1 MNNVIYVIFLSA
13 AGDLLQNEPSV
24 GKSSV
29 LLADIVPCIFVKLIA
44 PHFIRVIPY
53 WFLVMTCVLCALLS
67 LSTVALF
74 DALWLRMVGIVLA
87 SAGSGLGE
95 TCFLALTTHYHPQVV
110 VAWSSGT
117 GAAGI
122 IGALY
127 YLVLSTWWDLSMRTA
142 LFIACLLP
150 LQMAFAYFVLLRPE
164 HRVVAEWEQGPDE
177 DGDSEDCREI
187 SNSASTTASDTPES
201 VRSNSRFSLHERLL
215 MIKPLVV
222 RYILP
227 LFLVYWAEYVINSS
241 VFFSL
246 LYPLTTSPFREY
258 RQYYPTYLTLY
269 QVGVFI
275 SRTFGRSL
283 SVANS
288 WIFAGLQ
295 MLMLLTLSLETVYGF
310 IGNVW
315 VIFCLI
321 LVEGLLGGAAYV
333 NTFCNITHQVPKSQV
348 EFSMAV
354 TGIADSTG
362 IGLAGLVCLLYEPFL
377 CGHNPICRA
386 NKGL

>member
-1 MNNVIYVIFLSA
+1 MNNIIYVIFLSA
-13 AGDLLQNEPSV
+13 AGDLLQNEPTV

-29 LLADIVPCIFVKLIA
+29 LLADIVPCLFVKLIA
-44 PHFIRVIPY
+44 PHFIKVIPY
-53 WFLVMTCVLCALLS
+53 WLLIMACVLCALLS

-74 DALWLRMVGIVLA
+74 DVLWLRMTGIVLA

-117 GAAGI
+117 GAAGV

-127 YLVLSTWWDLSMRTA
+127 YLIMSTWWGLSMRTA
-142 LFIACLLP
+142 LLIACLLP
-150 LQMAFAYFVLLRPE
+150 LQMAFSYFFLLRPE
-164 HRVVAEWEQGPDE
+164 NHVVAEWERGPGE
-177 DGDSEDCREI
+177 DGDSEACQEI
-187 SNSASTTASDTPES
+187 LGTASASGGPE
-201 VRSNSRFSLHERLL
+201 NSRSTAYFSLQDRLS

-227 LFLVYWAEYVINSS
+227 LFLVYYAEYVINSS

-246 LYPLTTSPFREY
+246 LYPLTTGPFREY
-258 RQYYPTYLTLY
+258 RQHYPTYLTLY

-283 SVANS
+283 PVANS

-295 MLMLLTLSLETVYGF
+295 VLMLLALSLETIYGF

-315 VIFCLI
+315 VIFGLI
-321 LVEGLLGGAAYV
+321 LFEGLLGGAAYV

-348 EFSMAV
+348 EFSMAF

-362 IGLAGLVCLLYEPFL
+362 IGLAGLTCLLYEPFL
-377 CGHNPICRA
+377 CSLNPICRA